1 MDKLLLYVSKNEKIL
16 QKKNDGI
23 TVYNAVITPE
33 KKETRSNIFTGDNE
47 YILQQI
53 VENKLVFDEII
64 IDNYEDIS
72 TECGNYVYAYIKCLN
87 KTGIFTVNNLSS
99 AYFIQYSDLY
109 TLKEDGHNIVIKH
122 LEKEEKSKNIE
133 VINFAYKY
141 KALANKACMDI
152 DALLSEVKE
161 QKIYIT
167 ELEEQC
173 IKFDKWY
180 KDLEKGAQ
188 STYEELQKS
197 QAYIKDL
204 ENICKVNE
212 ENQQQYQ
219 NYVSELENICK
230 TNEEQREQQQ
240 KYVNEL
246 ENICKTNEEQ
256 REQQQKYVNELENI
270 CKTNEEQKEQQQ
282 KYINELENICKTNEE
297 QREQQQKYIKEL
309 EDSIK
314 NVYNQQE
321 EKSKYINELENTCKE
336 QEQIIQYKD
345 DYINKIKESHE
356 NEITQLVDENI
367 RKIESTN
374 KIHEDAVKKL
384 LKIENSIWY
393 KMFNKFYK
401 Y

>member
-33 KKETRSNIFTGDNE
+33 KKETRANIFTEDNE
-47 YILQQI
+47 YILQQVI
-53 VENKLVFDEII
+53 ENNLLFDEII

-72 TECGNYVYAYIKCLN
+72 TESDNYVYAYIKCLN

-99 AYFIQYSDLY
+99 ADFVQYSNLY
-109 TLKEDGHNIVIKH
+109 TLKEDGQNIVIKH
-122 LEKEEKSKNIE
+122 LQKEETSKSIE
-133 VINFAYKY
+133 VINFSYKY
-141 KALANKACMDI
+141 KVLADKPCMDI
-152 DALLSEVKE
+152 RDLILEL
-161 QKIYIT
+161 QKQKAYIN

-173 IKFDKWY
+173 INFNKWY

-230 TNEEQREQQQ
+230 TNEEQKEQQQ
-240 KYVNEL
+240 KYINEL

-256 REQQQKYVNELENI
+256 KEQQQKYVNELENI
-270 CKTNEEQKEQQQ
+270 CKTNEEQK
-282 KYINELENICKTNEE
+282 
-297 QREQQQKYIKEL
+297 EQQQKYIKEL

-321 EKSKYINELENTCKE
+321 EKSKYINKLENTCKE
-336 QEQIIQYKD
+336 QEQVIQDKD
-345 DYINKIKESHE
+345 EYFNKMKDAHE

-393 KMFNKFYK
+393 KFINKFIK